1 MPDGKIISLANMSAQ
16 ERAGKAKLLLSNPG
30 VKVYRHLVNG
40 DMLLVNRQP
49 TLHKPGI
56 MAHKAR
62 ILQHVKEQTLR
73 MNYANCSS
81 YNADFDGDEMNCH
94 FVQVCKWVHVCYIL
108 VWNHTIEVRWFRSI
122 FMHHSDK
129 HALQL
134 LRSRMKY
141 THLLNLW
148 RTPSTFTSCYL
159 FILCLLLKLFVFV
172 IVSDGHLCFGL
183 LGRALTCRIKHH
195 M

>member
-1 MPDGKIISLANMSAQ
+1 MGTHSCGTECCIHISELFYLSSAVHALLLIECICSAFLLVYMPLNYIMLQKLSLCIIIYVLFRCASSGANQIEMPDGKIISLANMSAQ

-94 FVQVCKWVHVCYIL
+94 FVQVCICVCMY
-108 VWNHTIEVRWFRSI
+108 V
-122 FMHHSDK
+122 
-129 HALQL
+129 
-134 LRSRMKY
+134 
-141 THLLNLW
+141 
-148 RTPSTFTSCYL
+148 
-159 FILCLLLKLFVFV
+159 
-172 IVSDGHLCFGL
+172 
-183 LGRALTCRIKHH
+183 
-195 M
+195 

>member
-1 MPDGKIISLANMSAQ
+1 MFLTFILPGANQIEMPDGKIISLANMSAQ

-94 FVQVCKWVHVCYIL
+94 FVQVRYHKLSYLHICFYIC
-108 VWNHTIEVRWFRSI
+108 IYI
-122 FMHHSDK
+122 
-129 HALQL
+129 
-134 LRSRMKY
+134 
-141 THLLNLW
+141 
-148 RTPSTFTSCYL
+148 C
-159 FILCLLLKLFVFV
+159 
-172 IVSDGHLCFGL
+172 
-183 LGRALTCRIKHH
+183 
-195 M
+195 